1 MFFKD
6 RSAILRRQN
15 SAPILGVA
23 ESPQPNLLQ
32 RHHSERHL
40 GSSFKPTNIPTNVS
54 DEPYRKKHVR
64 FTDEVLQ
71 KGVYIHPRL
80 QGITLNEIDVCGS
93 SVPRNSVFNKALA
106 ITATSDGISPPSKR
120 KGSSRPIEVL
130 LNRIRRIK
138 AQLVADNFEIEVV
151 QNEVEEFIRENQVLR
166 EQLDSYEAFQMGCQN
181 LAMSI
186 DDLEETSRKYSVKTA
201 KYRIQIEILNKD
213 SANMT
218 EMLHESKHLLR
229 RSKLQRESSWQSL
242 DAQIIV

>member
-1 MFFKD
+1 MF
-6 RSAILRRQN
+6 LRRQT
-15 SAPILGVA
+15 SAPTLGVA

-32 RHHSERHL
+32 RHNSERHL
-40 GSSFKPTNIPTNVS
+40 NSSFKPTKIISTNVS

-93 SVPRNSVFNKALA
+93 SVPRHGVFNKAFA
-106 ITATSDGISPPSKR
+106 ISATPDGICPPNSKR
-120 KGSSRPIEVL
+120 KGSRKPTEVL

-138 AQLVADNFEIEVV
+138 AQLVADYFEIEVV
-151 QNEVEEFIRENQVLR
+151 QNEVEEFIRENQILR
-166 EQLDSYEAFQMGCQN
+166 EQLDSYETFQMGCQN
-181 LAMSI
+181 LVMSI

-201 KYRIQIEILNKD
+201 KYRIQIEILNND
-213 SANMT
+213 SAKMT

-229 RSKLQRESSWQSL
+229 RSKLQLESSWQSL